1 MKRDQL
7 KKTCVYILYRQ
18 LSLCRCNMRPRFSSR
33 WWRGNGWWPCSTIT
47 RRGNIVSWSW
57 SICRYRDVC
66 TCFSWWDG
74 IRAGRRTLFK
84 SGLFSVWSYRREV
97 QKVNRRIFLFSIA
110 IVDPLLPNLMI
121 KRPGLLSRWWRL
133 WSSSTTRTSSISTSS
148 PRTWCWSIWALLTS
162 FCKSIFYSIY
172 FIFHSTCI
180 SF

>member
-1 MKRDQL
+1 
-7 KKTCVYILYRQ
+7 
-18 LSLCRCNMRPRFSSR
+18 MRPKFSSR

-57 SICRYRDVC
+57 SICRYRLWW
-66 TCFSWWDG
+66 TCFYWRDR

-84 SGLFSVWSYRREV
+84 SGLLSVWSYRREV

-110 IVDPLLPNLMI
+110 IVDPLLPNLS
-121 KRPGLLSRWWRL
+121 RPGLLSRWWRL
-133 WSSSTTRTSSISTSS
+133 WSSYTTRTSSISTSS
-148 PRTWCWSIWALLTS
+148 PRTWCWFIWALLTS